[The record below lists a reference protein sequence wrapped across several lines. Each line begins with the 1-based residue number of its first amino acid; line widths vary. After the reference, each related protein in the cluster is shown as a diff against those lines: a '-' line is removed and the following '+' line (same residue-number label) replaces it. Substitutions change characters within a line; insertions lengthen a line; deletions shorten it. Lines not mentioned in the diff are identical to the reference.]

1 MTTLM
6 TLPEVA
12 RYLRLS
18 VQTLYKMVQQG
29 RIPALKAGARWR
41 FRMAEVDDWMRKEAS
56 GDRRPPARRR
66 VRRAQ

>member
-1 MTTLM
+1 MLM

-41 FRMAEVDDWMRKEAS
+41 FRMAEVDAWMREEAS
-56 GDRRPPARRR
+56 GNRRPPARRR
-66 VRRAQ
+66 SAKRAQ